1 MNYNPNLIR
10 ALSHGDAAAHDQ
22 IKDLPL
28 INRMAIGA
36 AVDEMRRTENIVPM
50 SSGMSIYEEQP
61 SKFVSDDDVRAS
73 MQRMMDE
80 EKENRRLAK
89 KQSEKILQDQTR
101 AAIERGRAGLKRNDL
116 LGRL

>member
-1 MNYNPNLIR
+1 MNYNPELVR
-10 ALSHGDAAAHDQ
+10 ALAHGDEQAHEQ

-28 INRMAIGA
+28 LNRMAIGA

-61 SKFVSDDDVRAS
+61 SKYVSDDDVRAS
-73 MQRMMDE
+73 MQRMMDD

-89 KQSEKILQDQTR
+89 EATEKIVAEQTR
-101 AAIERGRAGLKRNDL
+101 AAIERGRAGLKRNDTL
-116 LGRL
+116 RRQ